1 MPGKRALPLVLAIYF
16 IIAVSP
22 LFLLISFARLSD
34 YLAISRIAVAAF
46 FLTNGSLFLS

>member
-22 LFLLISFARLSD
+22 LFLLISFERLSD
-34 YLAISRIAVAAF
+34 YLAISLTQVAAF